1 MQAGS
6 CRAADT
12 LGAMAPATSTAGE
25 LARTVDRLVADHLGG
40 GLWPRPVVSVWSGPV
55 GAASGRQAPSPPAGF
70 AREATTPHYAAST
83 VKLPL
88 LVAAYRLHE
97 RGDLDLDLHVEV
109 RNRFRSSVD
118 APAFSL
124 RREDDQDDET
134 WDRLGGS
141 ATMRELARQ
150 AAVRSGNLAADLLH
164 EQVGAAEV
172 EAVLR
177 AAGCSRRTTV
187 GRAIGDLAAQRSGRD
202 NLVTAVDLAR
212 VMEGVATRV
221 LVGPSAG
228 TELEALLAAQQ
239 HREQIPAG
247 LPPGTFVADK
257 PGWVPGVA
265 HDIALVRPGRYGG
278 PPPYV
283 LAVCITAP
291 AAEPTLFGLSAAI
304 SAAVWEHW
312 GG

>member
-1 MQAGS
+1 MP
-6 CRAADT
+6 AADT
-12 LGAMAPATSTAGE
+12 LGAMAPATSTADG
-25 LARTVDRLVADHLGG
+25 LARTVDRLVEDHLGD
-40 GLWPRPVVSVWSGPV
+40 GLSPRPVVSVWSGAV
-55 GAASGRQAPSPPAGF
+55 GVAAGRQALTPPAAL
-70 AREATTPHYAAST
+70 ARESTTPHYAAST
-83 VKLPL
+83 MKLPL

-97 RGDLDLDLHVEV
+97 RGGLDLDARVEV

-124 RREDDQDDET
+124 RRDDDQDDET
-134 WDRLGGS
+134 WDRLGGR
-141 ATMRELARQ
+141 ATIRELARQ
-150 AAVRSGNLAADLLH
+150 AAVRSGNLAADLVH
-164 EQVGAAEV
+164 DQVGAAEV

-177 AAGCSRRTTV
+177 AAACSGRTTV
-187 GRAIGDLAAQRSGRD
+187 GRAIGDLAAQRAGQD

-212 VMEGVATRV
+212 VMHGVATRT

-228 TELEALLAAQQ
+228 TELEGLLAAQQ

-247 LPPGTFVADK
+247 LPPGTYVVDK

-278 PPPYV
+278 RPPYI

-312 GG
+312 GR